1 LGSSGLTPICDFVLW
16 YAKNRER
23 AKYRNLFVDKSASGT
38 ADQYAMILRADGSV
52 AQPGSEPAHG
62 DQFWQATSVHTM
74 YAGVQSCL
82 YDCEFDGKVFK
93 LPPNRQWSTTLA
105 GMTRIYKA
113 GRLYTSGNVPRLV
126 RFLEDYPVTELTTL
140 WADLI
145 LLGQKEN
152 ILCYH
157 CFVRSAP
164 VGPSPQEKRFAAY
177 VEGLARA
184 AGHAD
189 RHQPLKDYC
198 RGLLLPGERKS
209 VEPMAAR
216 LRPDRVQATRQS
228 LHHFVAQ
235 SPWSDEAVLAAVRRQ
250 VLPAIQRRGPVV
262 AWIVDDTGIP
272 KKGKHSV
279 GVARQYCGQLGKQD
293 NCQVAVSLSVA
304 TWEASLPV
312 AWRLYL
318 PKEWAEDRARR
329 QRAGVPEE
337 VGFQTKPEIAV
348 GMIGKALEE
357 GVPAGVVL
365 ADAAYGSD
373 TRFRQAL
380 EELGLRYVVGVQG
393 SVSLWRPGEAPLEPK
408 PWSGRGRPTK
418 LLRRTP
424 QHKPLTAREY
434 VTSLGEGVL
443 KRVAWREGTARRL
456 VSRFVAV
463 RVRPAH
469 RDYWRSEPHA
479 ELWLLAEWPRGA
491 AEPTKYW
498 LSNLPADTRL
508 QELVRLAKHR
518 WLVER
523 DYLELKQELG
533 LGHFEGRSWRGFH
546 HHATLCIAAYGFL
559 VAERSRFSPSAR
571 TGKLELK
578 ADGPAADYQPRGS
591 RSEPATV

>member
-1 LGSSGLTPICDFVLW
+1 
-16 YAKNRER
+16 
-23 AKYRNLFVDKSASGT
+23 
-38 ADQYAMILRADGSV
+38 M
-52 AQPGSEPAHG
+52 
-62 DQFWQATSVHTM
+62 
-74 YAGVQSCL
+74 
-82 YDCEFDGKVFK
+82 
-93 LPPNRQWSTTLA
+93 
-105 GMTRIYKA
+105 
-113 GRLYTSGNVPRLV
+113 
-126 RFLEDYPVTELTTL
+126 
-140 WADLI
+140 
-145 LLGQKEN
+145 
-152 ILCYH
+152 
-157 CFVRSAP
+157 
-164 VGPSPQEKRFAAY
+164 GPSPQEQRFAAY

-235 SPWSDEAVLAAVRRQ
+235 SPWSDEALLAAVRRQ

-272 KKGKHSV
+272 KKGRHSV
-279 GVARQYCGQLGKQD
+279 GVARQYCGQLGKQE

-318 PKEWAEDRARR
+318 PKEWAEDRPRR

-357 GVPAGVVL
+357 GVPVGVVL
-365 ADAAYGSD
+365 ADAGYGSD
-373 TRFRQAL
+373 TRFRESL

-393 SVSLWRPGEAPLEPK
+393 SVSVWRAGEGPLEPK

-443 KRVAWREGTARRL
+443 KRVAWPEGTARRL
-456 VSRFVAV
+456 VSRFVAM

-479 ELWLLAEWPRGA
+479 ELWLLAEWPQGS

-498 LSNLPADTRL
+498 LSNLPADTSL

-571 TGKLELK
+571 AGKLELE
-578 ADGPAADYQPRGS
+578 AAGPAADYRPRGS
-591 RSEPATV
+591 GREPATV